1 MIRIGT
7 AGFSYDDW
15 RGPFYPPKLPK
26 TKWFDFYTEN
36 FDCLEINSSYYSWL
50 GTKTTSSLVSRAPRD
65 FLFTLKLHGSITHE
79 RADLDHGIRATLD
92 QNRVFAENNMLG
104 AHLAQFPN
112 SFHRTEENEHYVRR
126 LADGLEKLCIEF
138 RHSSWAHSAEVLR
151 EIGAGWVT
159 VDEPPLRGLLGWL
172 PHVTL
177 AIAYFRFHGRNAAK
191 WYAHERAFERY
202 DYLYSEEELEGRV
215 HDVLAAAGQAR
226 TTFAVFNNHYGAQA
240 VTNARQ
246 LKLLCQA
253 GDPARERLS

>member
-26 TKWFDFYTEN
+26 TKWFDFYAEH

-50 GTKTTSSLVSRAPRD
+50 GTKTTDSLVSRAPRN

-79 RADLDHGIRATLD
+79 RDDLDHGITATLD
-92 QNRVFAENNMLG
+92 QNRVFAESEMLG

-112 SFHRTEENEHYVRR
+112 SFHRSEANKDYIRR
-126 LADGLEKLCIEF
+126 LADGVDKLCIEF
-138 RHSSWAHSAEVLR
+138 RHASWAHSDELLR
-151 EIGAGWVT
+151 EIGAGWVC
-159 VDEPPLRGLLGWL
+159 VDEPHLRGLLGWL
-172 PHVTL
+172 PAVTSD
-177 AIAYFRFHGRNAAK
+177 IAYFRFHGRNAAK
-191 WYAHERAFERY
+191 WYAHAQAFERY
-202 DYLYSEEELEGRV
+202 DYLYSEEELEGRAP
-215 HDVLAAAGQAR
+215 DILAAGERAG

-246 LKLLCQA
+246 LSLVM
-253 GDPARERLS
+253 GIPEPGWPLS